1 TLSVLKGFFGV
12 VSGDPVSYVNAP
24 QMAEEHGIVVRPSQ
38 STTPKDYVNLITV
51 RCGEHAVA
59 GTLAGF
65 NPVAKIVMIDDFTV
79 DIRPAEHMVVVRNDD
94 VPGMIGLVGT
104 SVGEA
109 GVNIADMVVGQDA
122 DGVSALMVIVTD
134 TAVPDDLIA
143 GLAAKENV
151 RSVIRVRG

>member
-1 TLSVLKGFFGV
+1 MVDGF
-12 VSGDPVSYVNAP
+12 A
-24 QMAEEHGIVVRPSQ
+24 
-38 STTPKDYVNLITV
+38 
-51 RCGEHAVA
+51 
-59 GTLAGF
+59 
-65 NPVAKIVMIDDFTV
+65 V
-79 DIRPAEHMVVVRNDD
+79 DIRPSANMLVVRNDD